1 MPRPFTFH
9 RTHAPGNRSLV
20 SGALISVALVMV
32 AAACGGGGTKVSSAA
47 GQPATG
53 AATNQGS
60 PSGSTPATVLKMTN
74 ANFGPILTNAKGFV
88 LYTYTADKPGG
99 VGCTGSC
106 LKLWPPLLLPPGVTH
121 PIAGPG
127 VSGLGTFVR
136 PEGTEVTYQGL
147 PLYTY
152 LPDTRPGQ
160 VTGQDVVDSGG
171 TWILAT
177 IGSPAAA
184 ATTAPSTASST
195 NPTTAQPTV
204 TSPAATRPPVTAAQ
218 PASPPTTH
226 AAVTNPPATRPPVTS
241 PPRTPAPT
249 APPTTPKKAPPTTAP
264 QGGPS
269 Y

>member
-1 MPRPFTFH
+1 MPRAFTFH
-9 RTHAPGNRSLV
+9 RNHALGNRSLV

-106 LKLWPPLLLPPGVTH
+106 LTLWPPLLLPPGVTH

-160 VTGQDVVDSGG
+160 VTGQGVVDSGG

-195 NPTTAQPTV
+195 NPTTAPTV
-204 TSPAATRPPVTAAQ
+204 SSPAATRPPVTVAQ
-218 PASPPTTH
+218 SASPPTTH